1 MSAIY
6 HERQSLMYCAIHA
19 LNNLMQCKSFTKQ
32 QFDVICSELSSNY
45 INPHKSVLGIGN
57 YDINSIIKA
66 LESKD
71 LTVIWYDK
79 RREITK
85 ESIQIDESYGYIM
98 NLPTDYTFGFITIPL
113 IKSRHWISLRKVN
126 DKYYNLDSKLDK
138 PKLIGDEEEFVSYL
152 KSEMTSNNKEL
163 FIIKSK
169 S

>member
-1 MSAIY
+1 M
-6 HERQSLMYCAIHA
+6 
-19 LNNLMQCKSFTKQ
+19 
-32 QFDVICSELSSNY
+32 
-45 INPHKSVLGIGN
+45 LGIGN
-57 YDINSIIKA
+57 YDINSIMKA
-66 LESKD
+66 LESID
-71 LTVIWYDK
+71 MTVIWYDK

-85 ESIQIDESYGYIM
+85 ESIQIEEAYGYIM
-98 NLPTDYTFGFITIPL
+98 NLPTDYTFGFITLPL

-138 PKLIGDEEEFVSYL
+138 PKIIGDSEEFVAYL